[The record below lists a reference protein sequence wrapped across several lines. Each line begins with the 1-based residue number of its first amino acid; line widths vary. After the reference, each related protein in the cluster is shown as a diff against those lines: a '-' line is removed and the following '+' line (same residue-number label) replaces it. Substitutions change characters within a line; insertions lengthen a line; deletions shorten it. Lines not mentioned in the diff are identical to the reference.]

1 MPIVR
6 RILSIDDQ
14 ASICQMIDFTMSDM
28 SDTSTSYV
36 VDSASNGELGVQM
49 AKKQQYDLVI
59 TDQKMPGMVDGL
71 SVIRQLR
78 ALPEYQ
84 NVPILMLTMETT
96 EEMKNAARKAGA
108 TGWINQPFTPIS
120 LVTIAQRV
128 LR

>member
-84 NVPILMLTMETT
+84 NVPILMLTIETT

-108 TGWINQPFTPIS
+108 TGWINKPFTPIS

>member
-71 SVIRQLR
+71 SVSRQLR

-108 TGWINQPFTPIS
+108 TGWINKPFTPIS

>member
-108 TGWINQPFTPIS
+108 TGWINKPFTPIS

>member
-1 MPIVR
+1 
-6 RILSIDDQ
+6 
-14 ASICQMIDFTMSDM
+14 MIDFTMSDM

-108 TGWINQPFTPIS
+108 TGWINKPFTPIS